1 MHVTCIDSKSSL
13 FKRRNLFTCVNVA
26 DVELRLDAGGRP
38 VKFNS
43 KLSDVDVMN
52 SIQLTHCRFTPL
64 YSEQSITSQ
73 ILAQSSSPSAA
84 RYGQVSHYPAII
96 LDVFRVHR
104 RGTSCVFFGNV

>member
-1 MHVTCIDSKSSL
+1 MHVTCIDSKLSL
-13 FKRRNLFTCVNVA
+13 FKRRNLFTRVNVA

-38 VKFNS
+38 VKFSS

-52 SIQLTHCRFTPL
+52 STQLTHCRFTPS

-73 ILAQSSSPSAA
+73 ILAESSSPSAA

-96 LDVFRVHR
+96 LEVFKVLRQGVNW
-104 RGTSCVFFGNV
+104 GFFW